1 MKQEATN
8 TFSEGMILDLN
19 PLTTPNNVMTN
30 ALNATLI
37 TFNGNEFSL
46 QNDMGNGRVETA
58 VLPTGYVPIGVTS
71 YGGIIYVASYNPKTG
86 RGQLG
91 SFPSPERNLTQDEIS
106 DLRIEIDQSHFMKDG
121 EIYYYYKRYDVM
133 PKDVYLNPGDKFGLF
148 ISGSPLD
155 ILSFVGTQNERIVT
169 FHPAI
174 LDDMG
179 KINYID
185 DECLVDGEYKRGFI
199 FGEAPD
205 LDTVDGIR
213 EAFDKCVVYKGKRSG
228 KLLLIVELET
238 LEDFIVSRSIAAS
251 RSSKKQITS
260 IGSTGI
266 GFSDNNEDTTT
277 EDTSNIQFLV
287 KFYCSGWVSQL
298 NDTLHFTG
306 VKFEGVNDAGETLT
320 QLYRIHNSELSMMFT
335 LGGFKKGTSPDSIL
349 KYKITPYTELG
360 PNASLARTG
369 IINFNLLGTGN
380 IILNE
385 WRYYVDNNEIR
396 INYGFDLNLLE
407 GESVESVTFQFYD
420 VFFDKL
426 YPEPFIC
433 SSTINGNFNGSYN
446 EKFTFPYDLK
456 YGDIYKRN
464 VDNHDYIYTEVLGG
478 KDGNPILQTNQL
490 IKNNL
495 YLVKITIKTRGL
507 VTDSGE
513 DNQNS
518 VKEFYRFLYTNGIF
532 NQQYIENKIMNFSTI
547 KVDPYEIN
555 LKAVTNTEIGTDS
568 NLDYKVE
575 YLSGV
580 RSNNDEREMVKLC
593 APNSPNK
600 TEIEDSFHKANLYE
614 DWRVSNASVTLSG
627 EIENMSTTEP
637 LEGQS
642 YYSFGEYNPGWMSFG
657 DGIVTKENIRVSYDE
672 SGLEILNNGGTP
684 PEECINYI
692 SYKKDGTDEPV
703 SAFSDI
709 RGTLEED
716 DALKLFGSDTF
727 YQSLV
732 DEKALALANG
742 TSTSEID
749 QKIEKYEELL
759 DTRFYHLDDSGENI
773 TDISNEG
780 EEPLDPTIKLSN
792 IYGRLIRR
800 VAGNGSGANME
811 LRCKEVRPCFYPGM
825 SEEELQWMSGMT
837 YIDGENISNTGDTI
851 KTCGDYDG
859 NQDYTIAVG
868 DPTTELDRGVDKI
881 IWDHIGE
888 SADDYVM
895 DYQDLMGAL
904 SDSFGG
910 LFQHSFILPFSNAN
924 YSELNQH
931 DAHKYAAWSISD
943 KLTNSSKIFTDK
955 YQQGDQGDHKWY
967 WKFNHRDSGTSNN
980 GQKVTTV
987 VAMCR
992 TSKSSESSPDYC
1004 IINFGGVP
1012 YPQFTQYL
1020 QRMLSK
1026 IYLLQPEIVRY
1037 LYVKYPNRIGYANIY
1052 NTKVN
1057 IGIKLGTSAEDLN
1070 IKITKS
1076 PVRLYKSKDESIGVD
1091 CGDFSKNN
1099 IKTHLQALDWS
1110 EVQDAGNFDI
1120 EKDIWFKSAEDYV
1133 PGENPTVLQ
1142 CSWLNIPFPAIPEGY
1157 PDENNQ
1163 DGRDGDTYDINSVIF
1178 TLEGLTTLDDGIYL
1192 TTNLELGGNMDA
1204 STIVDQWVD
1213 VVGNIKSYIP
1223 TYIFIP
1229 GTSLDDFEVG
1239 GTKDFEGGE
1248 FTNTQVYYSVGLDG
1262 HNIELLIGNSTRL
1275 SQGTGIK
1282 LFDKDLLGGK
1292 HTCYRGMLVPSNDN
1306 GPYKV
1311 PVINLNKTSR
1321 TEVMTINLNKGG
1333 DDENNHIVKGFDFRT
1348 DVFFDINSSG
1358 LWQRGSINGT
1368 EPAS

>member
-19 PLTTPNNVMTN
+19 PLTTPNTVLSN

-37 TFNGNEFSL
+37 TMNGNEFSL

-251 RSSKKQITS
+251 RSSEKQITS

-456 YGDIYKRN
+456 YGDVYKRN

-568 NLDYKVE
+568 NLNYKVE

-657 DGIVTKENIRVSYDE
+657 DGLVTKENIRVSYDE

-684 PEECINYI
+684 PEECTNYI

-742 TSTSEID
+742 TSTSDID

-773 TDISNEG
+773 SDISNEG

-825 SEEELQWMSGMT
+825 TDEELQWMCGMAYMNGT
-837 YIDGENISNTGDTI
+837 ELSDAGEAI
-851 KTCGDYDG
+851 KFFGDYDG
-859 NQDYTIAVG
+859 RRDLRLTIG
-868 DPTTELDRGVDKI
+868 DPDEYGNGNTETCIFSFTEEG
-881 IWDHIGE
+881 
-888 SADDYVM
+888 ADSRTLQYK
-895 DYQDLMGAL
+895 DLITAL
-904 SDSFGG
+904 SDNFGG
-910 LFQHSFILPFSNAN
+910 PFQHSFILPMCNAQN
-924 YSELNQH
+924 EELTEEKKFT
-931 DAHKYAAWSISD
+931 ALSIKDEVNNTSQ
-943 KLTNSSKIFTDK
+943 FYTDK
-955 YQQGDQGDHKWY
+955 FFKGSE
-967 WKFNHRDSGTSNN
+967 FTSHYFLNFVS
-980 GQKVTTV
+980 QFARATTV
-987 VAMCR
+987 FALCR
-992 TSKSSESSPDYC
+992 TSKSKESDPDYC
-1004 IINFGGVP
+1004 VINFGGVT
-1012 YPQFTQYL
+1012 YAQFAQYV
-1020 QRMLSK
+1020 RRVLSK

-1037 LYVKYPNRIGYANIY
+1037 LYVKYPNRIGYSSVY
-1052 NTKVN
+1052 NTKIN

-1076 PVRLYKSKDESIGVD
+1076 PVRLYKSKDPSIGVD

-1099 IKTHLQALDWS
+1099 IKTHLQTLDWS
-1110 EVQDAGNFDI
+1110 EVQDAGSFDI

-1133 PGENPTVLQ
+1133 PGEAPTVLQ
-1142 CSWLNIPFPAIPEGY
+1142 CSWLNIPFPAIPDGF

-1163 DGRDGDTYDINSVIF
+1163 DGRDGDTYDISSVIF

-1204 STIVDQWVD
+1204 STIVDQWTD
-1213 VVGNIKSYIP
+1213 VVNDIKSYIP

-1229 GTSLDDFEVG
+1229 GTSLEDFEVG

-1262 HNIELLIGNSTRL
+1262 HDVELLVGNSTRL
-1275 SQGTGIK
+1275 SLGTGIK
-1282 LFDKDLLGGK
+1282 LLDGDLLGGK
-1292 HTCYRGMLVPSNDN
+1292 HTCYRGMLVPSNDD
-1306 GPYKV
+1306 GPYRV
-1311 PVINLNKTSR
+1311 PTLNINKTSR
-1321 TEVMTINLNKGG
+1321 TENMSANNNKKRGG
-1333 DDENNHIVKGFDFRT
+1333 DQRLSTNGLLFKTDF
-1348 DVFFDINSSG
+1348 FFDVNSSG
-1358 LWQRGSINGT
+1358 IWRRDNSNGT